1 MKKLLFSL
9 LLLASSA
16 SAQTRDTV
24 RLWKH
29 DLSAALNLSQV
40 SFTHWAAGGTNALSY
55 LSSINGKSMRED
67 TSTNWST
74 LYKLAFGQTKLGD
87 DPIRKT
93 DDELNLESVLTYKLG
108 VHVNPYASL
117 SFLSQFAPGYK
128 YDPNDATMRTQVSGL
143 FDPAYIKEAAGIA
156 IKLSPHLLTRF
167 GVALREIL
175 TNHFNSYADDPK
187 TPEVET
193 SKIEGGLEN
202 VIELELPVDDN
213 VLLRAKSELFAPVKT
228 LDRIILH
235 GQASV
240 IAKVSK
246 YISTELGASV
256 INEPDVSP
264 FTQIKQGLSLG
275 ITYSVF

>member
-1 MKKLLFSL
+1 MKKLILLFL
-9 LLLASSA
+9 CTAATA
-16 SAQTRDTV
+16 SAQSADSV
-24 RLWKH
+24 RPWKH
-29 DLSAALNLSQV
+29 NLSAALNFAQA

-74 LYKLAFGQTKLGD
+74 LYKLAFGQTKLGED
-87 DPIRKT
+87 AIRKT
-93 DDELNLESVLTYKLG
+93 DDEINLESVLTYKLG
-108 VHVNPYASL
+108 VHVNPYGSL

-128 YDPNDATMRTQVSGL
+128 YTDTNRTRISNF
-143 FDPAYIKEAAGIA
+143 FDPAYLKEAAGVG
-156 IKLSPHLLTRF
+156 IKLTPWLQTRF
-167 GVALREIL
+167 GAALREIF
-175 TNHFNSYADDPK
+175 TNHFVNYADDPK

-202 VIELELPVDDN
+202 VTEVELPVDDN
-213 VLLRAKSELFAPVKT
+213 VLFRAKSEIFSPIKT
-228 LDRIILH
+228 LDRMILH
-235 GQASV
+235 GQAAM

-246 YISTELGASV
+246 VISTELSASV

-275 ITYSVF
+275 ITYTVF